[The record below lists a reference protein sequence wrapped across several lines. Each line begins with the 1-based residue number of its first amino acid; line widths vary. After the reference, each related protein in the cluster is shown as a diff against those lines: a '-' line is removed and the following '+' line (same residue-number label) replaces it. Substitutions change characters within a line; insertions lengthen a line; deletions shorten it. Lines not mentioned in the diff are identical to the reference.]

1 MQGRAWCCLFW
12 ELTQISTMS
21 SISSI
26 DTALTDGAGEL
37 ASISLILL
45 LVDSAG
51 KFKVSQVPA
60 EVSGTILTHITRP
73 GYGAL
78 PMEPTLLL
86 ASLVLI
92 QFLPSH
98 KKLKKIAFS
107 AIHKNVP
114 I

>member
-1 MQGRAWCCLFW
+1 MQGRAWCCLFR

-37 ASISLILL
+37 ASVSLILL

-60 EVSGTILTHITRP
+60 EVSGTILTHDLDMERCQWNP
-73 GYGAL
+73 LCYWL
-78 PMEPTLLL
+78 PL
-86 ASLVLI
+86 
-92 QFLPSH
+92 F
-98 KKLKKIAFS
+98 
-107 AIHKNVP
+107 
-114 I
+114 